1 MQHQLCHRIS
11 PEMLRQR
18 LKSQKAEILSLR
30 RYPESTQKLFE
41 DGVGTSSSSATRI
54 TEAAISHLP
63 QAAGDPELFPQREH
77 TTPKAAPKLAAF
89 SSTPRASISKAPTA
103 VPNSFIP
110 TTTLPIESTDSTV
123 TIPDCGKRKKRQDD
137 ATIIDRWLQPT
148 AFRSWTISFKSE
160 VCHSSQYPRAAVLYK
175 SIDDLITSA
184 SVTGRPIPDFEN
196 LDFKIVQADSGRS

>member
-1 MQHQLCHRIS
+1 MLGHRHHQL
-11 PEMLRQR
+11 PELLKQQSVTYPKLRVTPSCFH
-18 LKSQKAEILSLR
+18 K
-30 RYPESTQKLFE
+30 ESTQRRKQHQNWLQLRVRHEQAFRKL
-41 DGVGTSSSSATRI
+41 
-54 TEAAISHLP
+54 
-63 QAAGDPELFPQREH
+63 QRLCPIH
-77 TTPKAAPKLAAF
+77 
-89 SSTPRASISKAPTA
+89 
-103 VPNSFIP
+103 SFRRLL
-110 TTTLPIESTDSTV
+110 LPIESTDSTM

-160 VCHSSQYPRAAVLYK
+160 VCHSSQHPRAAVLSK